1 MKVAFVTHYCP
12 HYRVKTFETLA
23 SHVDTDFYFYSNGGE
38 WYWQRQHGV
47 QIGNF
52 NYQYLPG
59 FNVAGTR
66 FTPSLMHRLL
76 TNPYDAYIKCINGR
90 FALPATYLAARLKRR
105 PFILWTGIW
114 MRLSTPA
121 HRLMFPL
128 TRYIY
133 THADAIVVY
142 GEHVKQ
148 YLMQEGV
155 AAKRIFNTTHA
166 IDNELYRRKIAPEV
180 QADIRATLNI
190 HPHQKIIL
198 SLGRLVADK
207 GLNYLLEAFAH
218 LKETQA
224 VLVFA
229 GTGEAEPQL
238 REMAMQ
244 LGVSEK
250 VRFAGYVPN
259 QEASRYYSISDVFVL
274 PSITTPLFKEPW
286 GLVVNE
292 AFNQGVPVIATNA
305 VGAAAGGLVRDGE
318 NGFIVPERDSKAL
331 AKRMQQLLLDET
343 LRQRFSLNAKA
354 SMVGWDNEHMVLGFR
369 QALAYV
375 TQSTTEV
382 LVP

>member
-198 SLGRLVADK
+198 SLGQTR
-207 GLNYLLEAFAH
+207 G
-218 LKETQA
+218 
-224 VLVFA
+224 
-229 GTGEAEPQL
+229 
-238 REMAMQ
+238 
-244 LGVSEK
+244 
-250 VRFAGYVPN
+250 
-259 QEASRYYSISDVFVL
+259 
-274 PSITTPLFKEPW
+274 
-286 GLVVNE
+286 
-292 AFNQGVPVIATNA
+292 
-305 VGAAAGGLVRDGE
+305 
-318 NGFIVPERDSKAL
+318 
-331 AKRMQQLLLDET
+331 
-343 LRQRFSLNAKA
+343 
-354 SMVGWDNEHMVLGFR
+354 
-369 QALAYV
+369 
-375 TQSTTEV
+375 
-382 LVP
+382 

>member
-12 HYRVKTFETLA
+12 HYRVKTYETLA
-23 SHVDTDFYFYSNGGE
+23 SHVDTDFYFYSDGGE

-52 NYQYLPG
+52 KYRYLPG
-59 FNVAGTR
+59 FNFAGTR
-66 FTPSLMHRLL
+66 FTPTLMNQLL
-76 TNPYDAYIKCINGR
+76 TTPYDAYIKCINGR
-90 FALPATYLAARLKRR
+90 FALPATYLAARLKRK

-114 MRLSTPA
+114 MRLQTPA

-128 TRYIY
+128 TRHIY

-142 GEHVKQ
+142 GDHVKQ
-148 YLMQEGV
+148 YLISEGV
-155 AAKRIFNTTHA
+155 AGNRIFTTTHA
-166 IDNELYRRKIAPEV
+166 VDNDLYRRAIAPEV
-180 QADIRATLNI
+180 QADVRATLKI
-190 HPHQKIIL
+190 QPTQKLIL

-207 GLNYLLEAFAH
+207 GLNYLLEAFAQI
-218 LKETQA
+218 KETGA

-229 GTGEAEPQL
+229 GTGAEESNL
-238 REMAMQ
+238 RALAVE
-244 LGVSEK
+244 LGVGEQ

-259 QEASRYYSISDVFVL
+259 QEASRYYSVSDVFVL

-292 AFNQGVPVIATNA
+292 AFNQGVPVVATDA
-305 VGAAAGGLVRDGE
+305 VGAAAGGLVRNGE
-318 NGFIVPERDSKAL
+318 NGFIVPERNSHAL
-331 AKRMQQLLLDET
+331 AKALRDLLLDDA
-343 LRQRFSLNAKA
+343 LRTRFSLNARA
-354 SMVGWDNEHMVLGFR
+354 IMANWDNEQMVLGFR

-375 TQSTTEV
+375 NQSTTEV